1 MSSHLS
7 RALALE
13 TAIRRQD
20 VDGVRAALLDG
31 EVLTNERLSSLKKE
45 NPRLYSCLCQVRYA
59 TLGTLQD
66 RRDAQG
72 YDWRVR
78 VQLQTIPET
87 VLVHASSSET
97 AKQYATDNS
106 SLLLGAVVRGAGV
119 ADLRANPAVVPPGA
133 PCCVPGC
140 THPKQPTAC
149 PFIRCFGYDFT
160 VVGDTHGVRGVV
172 WHFTRSFAARLL
184 HTKYPAL
191 RFDCQGICSTQGS
204 METPH
209 EHFPK
214 DFAAVADTEGDIFAS
229 MKCFRR
235 RPQQL
240 CFRGAEEWKVSNP
253 HQDSDDDSEGWEEV
267 GEDED
272 EGGEK
277 E

>member
-1 MSSHLS
+1 M
-7 RALALE
+7 E

-106 SLLLGAVVRGAGV
+106 SLLLGAVVPSAWAFYLPGV
-119 ADLRANPAVVPPGA
+119 A
-133 PCCVPGC
+133 
-140 THPKQPTAC
+140 
-149 PFIRCFGYDFT
+149 
-160 VVGDTHGVRGVV
+160 
-172 WHFTRSFAARLL
+172 
-184 HTKYPAL
+184 
-191 RFDCQGICSTQGS
+191 
-204 METPH
+204 PH
-209 EHFPK
+209 EYQDGEPVSNPCAH
-214 DFAAVADTEGDIFAS
+214 ALH
-229 MKCFRR
+229 CFRR
-235 RPQQL
+235 GS
-240 CFRGAEEWKVSNP
+240 CKRGSHAE
-253 HQDSDDDSEGWEEV
+253 
-267 GEDED
+267 
-272 EGGEK
+272 
-277 E
+277 